1 MTAHMQQTEE
11 QSRILYFPH
20 GGGPLPL
27 LGDPGHRKMIDFLEG
42 ITPKLGVP
50 SAIIVISAHWEE
62 DAATVTSGASPGL
75 IYDYYGFPED
85 AYRIAY
91 PAPGSPSLAA
101 RMYKL
106 LQAGDIDAQLTPERG
121 FDHGLFVPLKI
132 MYPDAGIPC
141 VQVSLLRGLDAAAH
155 LRLGAALASL
165 KKENVLVL
173 GSGFSF
179 HNMGAFD
186 FSGRYEP
193 DARNDAFQEWLIGT
207 CTDTNISQQE
217 RVQRL
222 AGWEKA
228 PSARY
233 CHPREEH
240 LLPLLVCAGMAGKP
254 AELAFDG
261 DILGKRAVAFR
272 W

>member
-1 MTAHMQQTEE
+1 MNPQRRSEP
-11 QSRILYFPH
+11 SPVLYFPH

-27 LGDPGHRKMIDFLEG
+27 LGDAGHRKMIEFLEG
-42 ITPKLGVP
+42 IAPSLGRP
-50 SAIIVISAHWEE
+50 SAIVVISAHWEE

-75 IYDYYGFPED
+75 IYDYYGFPEE
-85 AYRIAY
+85 AYRIQY
-91 PAPGSPSLAA
+91 PAPGDPALAA
-101 RMYKL
+101 EIFKMLKA
-106 LQAGDIDAQLTPERG
+106 AGIEGRLTPERG

-132 MYPDAGIPC
+132 LYPDAGIPC
-141 VQVSLLRGLDAAAH
+141 VQVSLLRGLDASAH
-155 LRLGAALASL
+155 LRLGTALSSL
-165 KKENVLVL
+165 RKENVLVL

-193 DARNDAFQEWLIGT
+193 DARNDAFQEWLIET
-207 CTDTNISQQE
+207 CTDTHISRQE
-217 RVQRL
+217 REQRL
-222 AGWEKA
+222 AEWEKA

-240 LLPLLVCAGMAGKP
+240 LLPLHVCAAIAGAP
-254 AELAFDG
+254 AGLAFDG